1 MRTSHRIDTAGHGPA
16 TRSRHSGKRNPI
28 SDADILSP
36 VDHLV
41 VQFPQTDG
49 SALPLPYDLVA
60 RGIIAVPDLAFVRQD
75 TDGSLGG
82 VDVSEIGLA
91 DDIDVI
97 LFAGAATCLVDDT
110 DVGEAGADLGC
121 SAAIVVYENTRAAP
135 FAATVRPNGTRLVA
149 SLEVLEDQT

>member
-1 MRTSHRIDTAGHGPA
+1 MRSSHRVDTAGHGPT

-28 SDADILSP
+28 GDADILGP

-41 VQFPQTDG
+41 VELPQTDG
-49 SALPLPYDLVA
+49 SALPLPDGLVA
-60 RGIIAVPDLAFVRQD
+60 RGIIPVPDLAFVRKH
-75 TDGSLGG
+75 TDASLGG
-82 VDVSEIGLA
+82 I
-91 DDIDVI
+91 
-97 LFAGAATCLVDDT
+97 

-135 FAATVRPNGTRLVA
+135 FAATVRRNGTRLVA